1 MRSIGCLLFSLLSD
15 LSYLVTRRRIRA
27 LYFKRMQQ
35 NVEKEA
41 ETKWNPRVQSI
52 RTLYSSTYTVTNQTS
67 WFTGLLL
74 SKEHVDVALSKILDE
89 ITWQR
94 VSLTFLRWSNTSM
107 LLLRFVKGEIRFRG
121 TKSSSVTLSRLK
133 WRVHAS
139 LDSTHN
145 TFYLNISGPLVKR
158 SRESAFTIFGRVRHR
173 GPSWQGDFNAPTL
186 FMGEITLGGEG
197 RPVFQLRKGRG
208 FIACTQ
214 TPYNDTWPTLLLLHR
229 SNRFQPVDFCH
240 LSNFSKEKILDAEQR
255 RGMGPLTTGCLLG
268 IYMSFKLEGWCG
280 ILSIENHFGEY
291 FFVRPIVFR

>member
-1 MRSIGCLLFSLLSD
+1 MYTTERRKRIRDKIKCTRSINSNAILEYVH
-15 LSYLVTRRRIRA
+15 SYEPDELV
-27 LYFKRMQQ
+27 Y
-35 NVEKEA
+35 
-41 ETKWNPRVQSI
+41 
-52 RTLYSSTYTVTNQTS
+52 
-67 WFTGLLL
+67 WFA
-74 SKEHVDVALSKILDE
+74 SMKEHVDDALSKLLDE

-94 VSLTFLRWSNTSM
+94 VSLTFLRWSNTWM

-121 TKSSSVTLSRLK
+121 AKSSSVTLSRLK

-214 TPYNDTWPTLLLLHR
+214 TPYNDTWPTLLLLHQ
-229 SNRFQPVDFCH
+229 SNRFQRIDFCH

-255 RGMGPLTTGCLLG
+255 RRMGPLTTGCLLG

-280 ILSIENHFGEY
+280 ILSIENHFREY
-291 FFVRPIVFR
+291 FFIPRIAFG

>member
-1 MRSIGCLLFSLLSD
+1 MKSTRSINSNAILEYVH
-15 LSYLVTRRRIRA
+15 SYEPDELVYWFASIKRA
-27 LYFKRMQQ
+27 R
-35 NVEKEA
+35 
-41 ETKWNPRVQSI
+41 
-52 RTLYSSTYTVTNQTS
+52 
-67 WFTGLLL
+67 L
-74 SKEHVDVALSKILDE
+74 SKDALSKILDE

-214 TPYNDTWPTLLLLHR
+214 TPYNDT
-229 SNRFQPVDFCH
+229 
-240 LSNFSKEKILDAEQR
+240 
-255 RGMGPLTTGCLLG
+255 
-268 IYMSFKLEGWCG
+268 
-280 ILSIENHFGEY
+280 
-291 FFVRPIVFR
+291 